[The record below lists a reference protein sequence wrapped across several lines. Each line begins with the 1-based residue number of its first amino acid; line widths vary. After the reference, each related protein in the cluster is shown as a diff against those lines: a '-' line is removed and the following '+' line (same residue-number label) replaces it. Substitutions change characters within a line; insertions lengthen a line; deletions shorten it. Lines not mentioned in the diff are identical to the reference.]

1 MSPMSN
7 TITLSSGV
15 AGETPVAMDPT
26 QTRRLLLGLGLATW
40 MEFYTSDSVNLVLPD
55 MAGTFGV
62 TQDQASWI
70 LTTYSSTLFLSVP
83 LSIWMARYFGYLRYI
98 LGSSIVFV
106 VASIGCSLATEFQ
119 EMLAWRAVQGF
130 SGAALTMWWRA
141 SIYMLLPKPQR
152 SKSLMRISVMLYL
165 ASAVGLLFS
174 GWVTD
179 NVNWRWIFVPNI
191 VFLIAAI
198 GLLLRNFPKLG
209 ARSPPR
215 GERADKAGIA
225 LLGVALVSL
234 QVLLSRGEISDWLG
248 SPLIQGLAWICG
260 IALVT
265 FVLRESSAHKDIRLV
280 RLELLRD
287 RNVLASVLLGI
298 FAGVIL
304 SGSIY
309 ALPEY
314 LRHVDPREL
323 DATHTGQIMCVYA
336 FTAALIRPVV
346 TKSMGLFGQRK
357 VLTFALAM
365 LIISMLVF
373 ARLITTG
380 TALAYFAIPLIL
392 YAFCLAPLLS
402 AVGGGTIARVAQADQ
417 LDAVSIY
424 MTFRQFGASL
434 GVTLVSVIL
443 DRRES
448 LHSTRLFDH
457 LPAGGAQVAH
467 WIGTTAHA
475 IGQRVGYSSSR
486 AHEIAVALLNE
497 TGARQAATLA
507 YADAFVCMAAVGLM
521 ALCLVPIMSPTPVVK
536 Q

>member
-1 MSPMSN
+1 MSD
-7 TITLSSGV
+7 TLTVSSGT
-15 AGETPVAMDPT
+15 ASELPVAMSPT
-26 QTRRLLLGLGLATW
+26 QTGRLLLGLGLATW
-40 MEFYTSDSVNLVLPD
+40 MEFYTFDAVNLVLPD

-62 TQDQASWI
+62 SQDQASWI
-70 LTTYSSTLFLSVP
+70 LTTYSSTLFLSIP
-83 LSIWMARYFGYLRYI
+83 LSIWMARRFGYLRYI

-106 VASIGCSLATEFQ
+106 VASIGCALATDFQ
-119 EMLAWRAVQGF
+119 EMLVWRAVQGF

-152 SKSLMRISVMLYL
+152 GKSLMRISVMLYL

-179 NVNWRWIFVPNI
+179 NVDWRWIFIPNI
-191 VFLIAAI
+191 VFLIAAM
-198 GLLLRNFPKLG
+198 GLLLQHFPKIE
-209 ARSPPR
+209 APSHPR
-215 GERADKAGIA
+215 GQRADKAGIA

-234 QVLLSRGEISDWLG
+234 QVFLSRGEISDWLG
-248 SPLIQGLAWICG
+248 SPLMQSLAWACG
-260 IALVT
+260 IALVS
-265 FVLRESSAHKDIRLV
+265 FVLWESSAHKDVRLL
-280 RLELLRD
+280 RLELVRD
-287 RNVLASVLLGI
+287 RHVLASVLLGI
-298 FAGVIL
+298 LAGVIL

-323 DATHTGQIMCVYA
+323 DATHTGRIMCVYA
-336 FTAALIRPVV
+336 FTAALIRPLV
-346 TKSMGLFGQRK
+346 TKSIGLFGQRK

-373 ARLITTG
+373 ARLMTTA
-380 TALAYFAIPLIL
+380 TALEFFAIPLVL

-402 AVGGGTIARVAQADQ
+402 AVGGGTVARVAQEDQ
-417 LDAVSIY
+417 LDAVSVY

-448 LHSTRLFDH
+448 LHSTRLFEH
-457 LPAGGAQVAH
+457 VRAGGALTSH
-467 WIGTTAHA
+467 WISMAAHE
-475 IGQRVGYSSSR
+475 IGQRVGYSSHR
-486 AHEIAVALLNE
+486 AHEISVALLSE
-497 TGARQAATLA
+497 AGVRQAATLA
-507 YADAFVCMAAVGLM
+507 YADAFVCMAAVGLV

-536 Q
+536 R